1 MTTKAFY
8 AVLTAIAL
16 LLTGGCGEASDDG
29 LNALRQQRADVIK
42 WSQELSAAVSTVLES
57 SAEDASG
64 AYDGVDQSGLSDE
77 YESYRYD
84 IQASF
89 HTTHPDPISA
99 LEQAFAQYQPTTE
112 ANGSLHLSHGELTA
126 VFRVPRAAPGT
137 VAFRS
142 EGPAVK
148 VSQDEMENWED
159 RVTNEPV
166 DLS

>member
-1 MTTKAFY
+1 LVTAGCRETT
-8 AVLTAIAL
+8 
-16 LLTGGCGEASDDG
+16 DDG
-29 LNALRQQRADVIK
+29 LDALERQRADVLT

-64 AYDGVDQSGLSDE
+64 AYDGVDQSGLSDR

-89 HTTHPDPISA
+89 RTTHPDPISA

-126 VFRVPRAAPGT
+126 VFRVPPANPGT

-148 VSQDEMENWED
+148 VSQDEMESWED

-166 DLS
+166 DLN